1 MSKRKGISEKGTL
14 NKGPNSYK
22 HTKKCKSKNSNNHSK
37 NKEGVSRRTGDP
49 QKQIQVKRN
58 CQIYS
63 KKIMLTLAGKQ
74 RAINICPFHTEMT

>member
-1 MSKRKGISEKGTL
+1 MQIKEKF
-14 NKGPNSYK
+14 N
-22 HTKKCKSKNSNNHSK
+22 SKNSNNHSK